1 MGNFTKLYI
10 HKYNLKCRTSYKLA
24 IDMMLRV
31 CLLVILKNIYN
42 IFNAWKIKNFNDAFD
57 SNLKKCF

>member
-1 MGNFTKLYI
+1 
-10 HKYNLKCRTSYKLA
+10 
-24 IDMMLRV
+24 MMLRV